1 MGEEQKNMRAR
12 ENYKKKNSCTPINPK
27 KIFMLWPNKNS
38 YKEFDNGKNP
48 CGSKISLP
56 PPHNSS
62 SGPSLKHV
70 TVTKKTDKLM
80 AHSGHR
86 R

>member
-1 MGEEQKNMRAR
+1 
-12 ENYKKKNSCTPINPK
+12 
-27 KIFMLWPNKNS
+27 MLWPTKNS

-48 CGSKISLP
+48 CGPKIPL

-70 TVTKKTDKLM
+70 TVTKKLINLWPTMVNGDW
-80 AHSGHR
+80 
-86 R
+86 

>member
-1 MGEEQKNMRAR
+1 
-12 ENYKKKNSCTPINPK
+12 
-27 KIFMLWPNKNS
+27 MLWPNKNS

-48 CGSKISLP
+48 CGSKISVPP

-70 TVTKKTDKLM
+70 TVTKKLINLWPTVVIGVKTN
-80 AHSGHR
+80 SK
-86 R
+86 